1 MHGIPLLVDELRADV
16 TTTTAIIP
24 TVRLCRLWSARLVFW
39 LLVGGAGGEPVGI
52 SRSWWRLGIRDA
64 VGLVIRDAL
73 EDAQKRQLRNPI

>member
-1 MHGIPLLVDELRADV
+1 
-16 TTTTAIIP
+16 
-24 TVRLCRLWSARLVFW
+24 LVFW
-39 LLVGGAGGEPVGI
+39 LLVGGAGGEPVEI